1 MHADL
6 RACMQV
12 NELACTSF
20 LCLSSSQEFCSACC
34 STQYARSTDSD
45 NGLSSF
51 LKHDEIGLLP
61 NKKLVFLFFLSLSM
75 TKSLKEL
82 NSESESITP
91 LGEPEAVGS
100 FVELEAVAFLGLG
113 IQFFQLSISFLSGLS
128 WTSLSLSQYF

>member
-1 MHADL
+1 
-6 RACMQV
+6 
-12 NELACTSF
+12 
-20 LCLSSSQEFCSACC
+20 
-34 STQYARSTDSD
+34 
-45 NGLSSF
+45 
-51 LKHDEIGLLP
+51 
-61 NKKLVFLFFLSLSM
+61 M

-91 LGEPEAVGS
+91 LGEPEAVAS